1 MPNSHSDEMCQK
13 IQETVDESIK
23 EANKSQKRRT
33 YLGASSLGESC
44 SRRIQYRFM
53 GQEPDQESEFSAKL
67 LRIFQFGHT
76 IEDMA
81 HGWLVKAGFDLRSTD
96 KNGEQFGFSI
106 ADDQVK
112 GHIDGVIC
120 AGPDGLKFPMLWE
133 CKSANDKSFNEFVR
147 KGVKE
152 VNLTYA
158 SQIALYQAYMNLTE
172 NPALFTVV
180 NKNNC
185 EIYYEL
191 VPFDKVLAQ
200 KTSDKA
206 VEILTAV
213 KHNEILPRV
222 AANSDYFLCKRC
234 EFRSSCWKKP
244 EQV

>member
-120 AGPDGLKFPMLWE
+120 AGPDGLKYPMLWE
-133 CKSANDKSFNEFVR
+133 CKSANDKKFREFQI
-147 KGVKE
+147 KGVTLANP
-152 VNLTYA
+152 VYA
-158 SQIALYQAYMNLTE
+158 AQVALYQAYMELTD
-172 NPALFTVV
+172 NPCLFTVL
-180 NKNNC
+180 NKNTS
-185 EIYYEL
+185 EIYYEFI
-191 VPFDKVLAQ
+191 PFNKALAQ
-200 KTSDKA
+200 DISDKA
-206 VEILTAV
+206 VTILEATKA
-213 KHNEILPRV
+213 NELLPRV
-222 AANSDYFLCKRC
+222 AQSRDYFSCKYC
-234 EFRSSCWKKP
+234 EFQDTCWSN
-244 EQV
+244 